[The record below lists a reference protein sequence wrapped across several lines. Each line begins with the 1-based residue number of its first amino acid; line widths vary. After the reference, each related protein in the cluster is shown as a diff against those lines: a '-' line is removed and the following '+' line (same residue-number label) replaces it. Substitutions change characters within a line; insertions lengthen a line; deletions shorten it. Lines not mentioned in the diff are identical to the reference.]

1 MLFLSPAF
9 PPRGGK
15 KKQSNRSKA
24 KSRAEEA
31 WFIGRL
37 VTHLRI
43 IKSWLEAAPNCKYH
57 RVWRGPSKRH
67 SKEKELYSG
76 RLLLGR
82 EMWLLVL
89 ISPLRLVSSLTFS
102 WLFFPFLKNE
112 PLPAFF
118 LWMDVNMILG
128 EQFLEPLEIRE
139 VEIIT
144 KMEMTDCRNPKA
156 TAKSFLCYWMIY
168 WPKALPGPALDLWSS
183 HPVLPP
189 TLLGSRLR
197 IHTPVIVSLIRTSAS
212 SHQEALI
219 RLTAIMSQVVL
230 RNGMNLEKKKIV
242 DWEGSGFWGSWKVLT
257 IWFLKFFS
265 GKVSELCGDY
275 SGIFSTM
282 TLKGRLYLHSAGT
295 FSAKSPLP
303 STVGNETINKV

>member
-1 MLFLSPAF
+1 MWALLFLSPAF

-31 WFIGRL
+31 WFIGRP

-43 IKSWLEAAPNCKYH
+43 IKSWLEVAPTCKYH

-67 SKEKELYSG
+67 SKEKELDSG
-76 RLLLGR
+76 RLLPGQ
-82 EMWLLVL
+82 EMWFLVL
-89 ISPLRLVSSLTFS
+89 ISPLSLVSSLTFS
-102 WLFFPFLKNE
+102 WCSFPFLKND

-168 WPKALPGPALDLWSS
+168 WPKALPGLALDLGKFPSS
-183 HPVLPP
+183 PP
-189 TLLGSRLR
+189 PNPSSFPPPHTHSSYHEPHEDISFKSSLDINLLACHHVTGS
-197 IHTPVIVSLIRTSAS
+197 S
-212 SHQEALI
+212 
-219 RLTAIMSQVVL
+219 
-230 RNGMNLEKKKIV
+230 
-242 DWEGSGFWGSWKVLT
+242 
-257 IWFLKFFS
+257 
-265 GKVSELCGDY
+265 
-275 SGIFSTM
+275 
-282 TLKGRLYLHSAGT
+282 
-295 FSAKSPLP
+295 
-303 STVGNETINKV
+303 